1 MNNETMISCNWKMN
15 PSTLEEA
22 TKLTQHIIEYSK
34 NIPNKTKILLV
45 VPFPFIYCVSML
57 IKDTHILLGGQD
69 CHSELVGPY
78 TSGVSISMLKS
89 LGCSHV
95 LAGHSERRQLWNDTN
110 EIINKK
116 VRKILQYG
124 LQCILCIGENKTEY
138 EKGQNKEICAK
149 QLSEC
154 LAHCN
159 ENDLKKVIIA
169 YEPIWAIGTGLHA
182 TTEIISDVHSYIRN
196 WFKIH
201 YSETIAKTICIQYGG
216 SVNPENV
223 STILNIKDVNGVL
236 VGSAS
241 LDSEKISKIMN
252 CSSL

>member
-1 MNNETMISCNWKMN
+1 MNNEIIISCNWKMN

-22 TKLTQHIIEYSK
+22 IELTQTIIQYSK
-34 NIPNKTKILLV
+34 HISKNTKVLLI
-45 VPFPFIYCVSML
+45 VPFPFLYCVSTL
-57 IKDTHILLGGQD
+57 VKNTNILLGGQD
-69 CHSELVGPY
+69 CHSELNGPY

-89 LGCSHV
+89 LGCSYV

-116 VRKILQYG
+116 VRKVIEHG

-159 ENDLKKVIIA
+159 ENDLKHFIIA
-169 YEPIWAIGTGLHA
+169 YEPVWAIGTGLNA
-182 TTEIISDVHSYIRN
+182 TTEIISDVHIYIRN
-196 WFKIH
+196 WFKTH
-201 YSETIAKTICIQYGG
+201 YSETIAKNICIQYGG
-216 SVNPENV
+216 SVNPNNV
-223 STILNIKDVNGVL
+223 SNILNIEDVNGVL

-241 LDSEKISKIMN
+241 LDSEKISKII
-252 CSSL
+252 LH